1 MADSKK
7 VKQTQSM
14 PAYQPTS
21 HAPPSSGKR
30 VDDDRRGLAAFE
42 KSSAPPPTSR
52 PTKGSS
58 RWSGGGPESYPP
70 PKPVREAERPRR
82 EDDDLLRDRVTAHVR
97 DDDDD
102 GEMVPV
108 SATSWGDV
116 MAPTP
121 APRGRGRKPEPEPE
135 YEPEYEEEVTEAPRK
150 RSSALK
156 WVVGGLA
163 LLGVG
168 AGAALGISALKGGDE
183 AKAPEKDTAPVA
195 ATTAPEEDVVAEE
208 EVEQEAEVV
217 EAAAANADT
226 APSEAARDVAPEKV
240 EPKIGLAD
248 WAPSALALNPWVEIP
263 PAPSGQRLG
272 LRDGELGGP
281 LLSLRT
287 GFRPSANVVAP
298 TKGYRLQAHEV
309 SWAEIA
315 LATTLP
321 DLLNA
326 PRPAWLPKQA
336 DRANPLPATGVSW
349 AHARAFCQSL
359 GGDLPTEAEWEWAAR
374 GSADNHFPWGREA
387 IDNRD
392 AHIVASGR
400 VPVVPV
406 DTMKQDKTPPPAV
419 LSDMLG
425 NAQEWTR
432 DAFKAADPQAGAEP
446 KEATHKAVRG
456 WPLLAPGESAPAEGT
471 TYRAA
476 GCADPGCV
484 DAEKAALDRIGFRCA
499 MPL

>member
-21 HAPPSSGKR
+21 HAPPSSGGKR

-42 KSSAPPPTSR
+42 RGSAPPPPSR

-58 RWSGGGPESYPP
+58 RWSGGGSDSYPP
-70 PKPVREAERPRR
+70 PKPVREAPQARR
-82 EDDDLLRDRVTAHVR
+82 EDDELLRDRVTAHVR
-97 DDDDD
+97 EDDDD
-102 GEMVPV
+102 EMVPV
-108 SATSWGDV
+108 SATSWGEV

-121 APRGRGRKPEPEPE
+121 APRGRGRRPEPEPE
-135 YEPEYEEEVTEAPRK
+135 YEEEGEVSEAPPPK

-156 WVVGGLA
+156 WVGGTLL

-168 AGAALGISALKGGDE
+168 AGAAIGISALKGSEEVQPQKEETASAKPGGE
-183 AKAPEKDTAPVA
+183 ADTA
-195 ATTAPEEDVVAEE
+195 VAEE
-208 EVEQEAEVV
+208 EEV
-217 EAAAANADT
+217 EAAADPEPDT
-226 APSEAARDVAPEKV
+226 TAEPDVAKAAVEAAPEK
-240 EPKIGLAD
+240 PAIGLAD

-263 PAPSGQRLG
+263 AAPSGQRLG

-287 GFRPSANVVAP
+287 GFRPGANFTAP
-298 TKGYRLQAHEV
+298 TKAYLMQAHEV
-309 SWAEIA
+309 SWAEVA

-321 DLLNA
+321 ELLAA

-336 DRANPLPATGVSW
+336 ARANPLPATGVAW
-349 AHARAFCQSL
+349 AQARAFCQSL
-359 GGDLPTEAEWEWAAR
+359 GGDLPSEAEWEWAAR
-374 GSADNHFPWGREA
+374 GSSDNHFPWGREA
-387 IDNRD
+387 IDNRN

-400 VPVVPV
+400 IPVVPV
-406 DTMKQDKTPPPAV
+406 DTMKLDKTPPPNV

-432 DAFKAADPQAGAEP
+432 DAFKASDPSAGEEP
-446 KEATHKAVRG
+446 KAATHKAVRG

-476 GCADPGCV
+476 GCADAACLS
-484 DAEKAALDRIGFRCA
+484 AESALLSRVGFRCVKA
-499 MPL
+499 R

>member
-7 VKQTQSM
+7 VKQTQTLQ
-14 PAYQPTS
+14 AYQPTS

-30 VDDDRRGLAAFE
+30 VDEDRRGLAAFE
-42 KSSAPPPTSR
+42 KSSAPPPASHSQ
-52 PTKGSS
+52 KGSS

-82 EDDDLLRDRVTAHVR
+82 EDDELLRDRVTAHVR

-121 APRGRGRKPEPEPE
+121 TPRGRGRRPEPEPEPE
-135 YEPEYEEEVTEAPRK
+135 YEEEEQVTEAPRK

-156 WVVGGLA
+156 WVGGTLA

-168 AGAALGISALKGGDE
+168 AGAAIGISALTGGE
-183 AKAPEKDTAPVA
+183 EVKAPVKDTAPTVA
-195 ATTAPEEDVVAEE
+195 ATTNPDEDAAAAE
-208 EVEQEAEVV
+208 EVEEAEEVV
-217 EAAAANADT
+217 AAASADA
-226 APSEAARDVAPEKV
+226 APSEPSTDAVAPARV

-248 WAPSALALNPWVEIP
+248 WAPSALALNPWVEVA
-263 PAPSGQRLG
+263 PAPGGQRLG

-287 GFRPSANVVAP
+287 GFRPSANFVAP
-298 TKGYRLQAHEV
+298 TKGYRIQAHEV
-309 SWAEIA
+309 SWAEVA

-321 DLLNA
+321 ELLNA
-326 PRPAWLPKQA
+326 PRPAWVPRQA
-336 DRANPLPATGVSW
+336 ARANPLPATGVSW
-349 AHARAFCQSL
+349 AQARAFCQSL
-359 GGDLPTEAEWEWAAR
+359 GGDLPSEAEWEWAAR
-374 GSADNHFPWGREA
+374 GPADNHFPWGREA

-406 DTMKQDKTPPPAV
+406 DTMKQDKTPAPAV

-476 GCADPGCV
+476 GCADPSCLS
-484 DAEKAALDRIGFRCA
+484 AESAMLERVGFRCA

>member
-7 VKQTQSM
+7 VKQTQTM
-14 PAYQPTS
+14 PAYQPTA
-21 HAPPSSGKR
+21 HAPPSSGGKK

-42 KSSAPPPTSR
+42 RGSAPPPPSR
-52 PTKGSS
+52 PQKGSS
-58 RWSGGGPESYPP
+58 RWAGGGPESYPP
-70 PKPVREAERPRR
+70 PRPVREAEKPRR

-102 GEMVPV
+102 GEMVAV

-121 APRGRGRKPEPEPE
+121 APRGRGRRPEPEPEPE
-135 YEPEYEEEVTEAPRK
+135 YTEYEGEVTEAPRK

-156 WVVGGLA
+156 WVGGTLA

-168 AGAALGISALKGGDE
+168 AGAAIGISALKGGEE
-183 AKAPEKDTAPVA
+183 AKAPAKDTAPVA

-208 EVEQEAEVV
+208 EIEEEATEEVAV
-217 EAAAANADT
+217 AAVNADAAANDAA
-226 APSEAARDVAPEKV
+226 APDKA

-248 WAPSALALNPWVEIP
+248 WAPSALALNPWVEVA

-287 GFRPSANVVAP
+287 GFRPSANFVAP
-298 TKGYRLQAHEV
+298 TKGYRIQAHEV

-321 DLLNA
+321 ELLNA
-326 PRPAWLPKQA
+326 PRPAWVPKQA
-336 DRANPLPATGVSW
+336 ARANPLPATGVSW

-359 GGDLPTEAEWEWAAR
+359 GGDLPSEAEWEWAAR
-374 GSADNHFPWGREA
+374 GPSDNHFPWGREA
-387 IDNRD
+387 IDNRN

-406 DTMKQDKTPPPAV
+406 DTMKLDKTPPPGV

-476 GCADPGCV
+476 GCADAGCM
-484 DAEKAALDRIGFRCA
+484 DAEKAMLARVGFRCA